1 VARKWIYVVVV
12 GVLLAAVGAGCGGS
26 DESASTTDESTST
39 TAVSKA
45 EFTKTVNA
53 ICKKTQEDRFNE
65 IGVYDEEL
73 IANGE
78 EPESAPAL
86 EKKFDDVLLP
96 SMKKQQEELENA
108 GVPKASQAKY
118 EQMMED
124 LDAGIEKLEEEKVD
138 GLRNASRLAAF
149 QKEAAAL
156 GLTCSA

>member
-1 VARKWIYVVVV
+1 MARKWIYVVVV
-12 GVLLAAVGAGCGGS
+12 GVLLAAVGAGCGGGGS
-26 DESASTTDESTST
+26 DESTST

-65 IGVYDEEL
+65 IGVYDKEL

-78 EPESAPAL
+78 KPESDSGL

-118 EQMMED
+118 EQLMED
-124 LDAGIEKLEEEKVD
+124 LNAGIEKLEEEKVD
-138 GLRNASRLAAF
+138 GLRNASQLLAF

-156 GLTCSA
+156 GLNCAA